1 MNGLEP
7 DLNISML
14 PEKARRDAWDD
25 FMADFWRVGRPLVSR
40 RNLELSVS
48 SRQLED
54 AVFCQLAMSPAE
66 LVGNNHEFDCVVIR
80 YQNEGH
86 TVAKV
91 NGETTRVAPGSLTV
105 MDLSATR
112 YCYCDRSKVTYLAL
126 RKSALQ
132 VTRHPL
138 RPMTHFDNSTPV
150 GRLMIANFLHL
161 ANEISHKPETGNASA
176 INLFASL
183 LVAAITDREELNSE
197 NLHTERAKRIRAEQY
212 IFSRSLSLPLNV
224 DEMCAAVGM
233 SRSTLYRLFR
243 ADGGLQAYLANLRLE
258 YARDTLASSQP
269 TRGAV
274 TSVATRLG
282 FLDTSTFVRSFRR
295 RYNCKP
301 GDILGSEYIEPD
313 NVDASRN
320 STHLHPTLTRESSIK
335 PNKGFFENLGALART
350 SGTFDVAHTSN
361 YHAI

>member
-1 MNGLEP
+1 MNCLEP
-7 DLNISML
+7 DLNISIL

-25 FMADFWRVGRPLVSR
+25 FMADFWRLGRPLVSR

-48 SRQLED
+48 SRQLEG

-86 TVAKV
+86 TVARV

-112 YCYCDRSKVTYLAL
+112 YCYCERSKVTYLAF

-132 VTRHPL
+132 VTRYPL
-138 RPMTHFDNSTPV
+138 RPMTHFDSKTSV

-161 ANEISHKPETGNASA
+161 ANEISHKSETCDASA

-197 NLHTERAKRIRAEQY
+197 DVHIERAKRIRAEQY
-212 IFSRSLSLPLNV
+212 IFSRPLSLPLSI
-224 DEMCAAVGM
+224 DEMCVAVGM

-243 ADGGLQAYLANLRLE
+243 ADGGLQAYLTNLRLE

-282 FLDTSTFVRSFRR
+282 FLDTSSFVRSFRR
-295 RYNCKP
+295 RYDCKP
-301 GDILGSEYIEPD
+301 SDVLGSEYNKPGE
-313 NVDASRN
+313 VDAYHN
-320 STHLHPTLTRESSIK
+320 SIHLHRTLTNEK
-335 PNKGFFENLGALART
+335 PNKGFFENLGALAKT
-350 SGTFDVAHTSN
+350 SGTFHITPTPGQSAF
-361 YHAI
+361 